1 MVFLL
6 TTPTPM
12 KQKPQKDRAVK
23 TSISLQP
30 EHASF
35 IEANLGIFGSTSGA
49 IARGLSEMIERIA
62 ERPDAYTIKPVMP
75 KAPKT
80 KK

>member
-1 MVFLL
+1 
-6 TTPTPM
+6 M

-30 EHASF
+30 EHAAF
-35 IEANLGIFGSTSGA
+35 IEANLGLFGSTSGA
-49 IARGLSEMIERIA
+49 VARGLEEMIGRIA
-62 ERPDAYTIKPVMP
+62 EQPEAYTIKPVIP